1 MAFALAGLTALIY
14 GSCHFAG
21 GTATRRAP
29 VLAVTFW
36 ANLIGLGIAALA
48 SIVHHQVIGASM
60 TLTDVAWGALTGVAG
75 IVGGVIQF
83 QGLAKGQ
90 MAVVAPVS
98 AVTQAVVPFL
108 FAVVT
113 GEQHGAM
120 AWLGVSVA
128 IPALWLTVHR
138 RKDQDRPGKAL
149 YGLAA
154 GLALSVWFIAIAQ
167 TSPQAGLWPILT
179 LRSTGLLLLGI
190 LLLARRELPT
200 LPPNARPL
208 ALASGAYTLANVTYL
223 AAVHIG
229 PFGLVTLAASFY
241 PAVTVLL
248 ALVVA
253 KEKVSPQRMAGL
265 ALSVAALALITSS

>member
-1 MAFALAGLTALIY
+1 MAFVLAGLTALIY

-21 GTATRRAP
+21 GKATRRAP
-29 VLAVTFW
+29 VLAVIFW
-36 ANLIGLGIAALA
+36 ANLVGLAIASVA
-48 SIVHHQVIGASM
+48 SVVHHQVFGASV
-60 TLTDVAWGALTGVAG
+60 TLTDVAWGVLTGVAG
-75 IVGGVIQF
+75 IVGVAFQF

-108 FAVVT
+108 FAVIT
-113 GEQHGAM
+113 GEQHGAT

-138 RKDQDRPGKAL
+138 QKDQDRPGKAL

-154 GLALSVWFIAIAQ
+154 GLALSLWFIAIAQ
-167 TSPQAGLWPILT
+167 TSPQAGLWPVLT
-179 LRSTGLLLLGI
+179 LRSTGLILLGI
-190 LLLARRELPT
+190 LLLARREPPT

-208 ALASGAYTLANVTYL
+208 AFASGVYTLANVTYL

-229 PFGLVTLAASFY
+229 PFGLVTVAVSLY

-248 ALVVA
+248 AMLVE
-253 KEKVSPQRMAGL
+253 KERVSPQRVIGL
-265 ALSVAALALITSS
+265 ALAVTSLSLITSG